1 MKYILLFLL
10 LFPFTSQAQ
19 QTCVKV
25 DTVYVTA
32 KLKQLSTRDVR
43 FGIKQTAD
51 ELLSEKYCLS
61 DAGEPIAIEISYIGM
76 PSSSLRFGGV
86 GTATQTTEIGIKLH
100 FMGNVLEGKG
110 ASSTDVR
117 TVMIELQDGKI
128 PFSKMTISNAI
139 KQALQEAVGKLD

>member
-10 LFPFTSQAQ
+10 LFPFTTQAQ
-19 QTCVKV
+19 QACVKV

-61 DAGEPIAIEISYIGM
+61 DAVEPIAIEISYIGM
-76 PSSSLRFGGV
+76 PS
-86 GTATQTTEIGIKLH
+86 
-100 FMGNVLEGKG
+100 
-110 ASSTDVR
+110 
-117 TVMIELQDGKI
+117 
-128 PFSKMTISNAI
+128 
-139 KQALQEAVGKLD
+139 

>member
-10 LFPFTSQAQ
+10 ALPFATQAQ

-61 DAGEPIAIEISYIGM
+61 DAGESIAIEVSYIGM
-76 PSSSLRFGGV
+76 PSSSFRFGGV
-86 GTATQTTEIGIKLH
+86 GSATQTTEIGIKLH
-100 FMGNVLEGKG
+100 FMGNVIEGKG
-110 ASSTDVR
+110 SSSTDVR
-117 TVMIELQDGKI
+117 TIMIELQDGKI

-139 KQALQEAVGKLD
+139 KQALQDAINHL